1 MPRLTL
7 PLVLALL
14 ATPLLA
20 MPDDART
27 SLDKAR
33 AALAR
38 GDGIAAEADL
48 QRALAAGA
56 RKPELAA
63 DMGEALIQQGEG
75 GKARAWLAPGQFDK
89 GEEARGWRLLAL
101 LERLD
106 GNLPA
111 AGRALDRALVAAP
124 RDPLVWV
131 EVGRLRYQG
140 GEQLQAFEA
149 ADRAVAAGP
158 NNPRALELKAQL
170 VRDSLGDG
178 AALPIFEQALAGA
191 PGDIALLGGYAASLG
206 ELGRASEML
215 AVIRKMLSLDPDN
228 GQAFYLQAVLAA
240 RAGNVDLA
248 RAMLNRAGE
257 RIDGMPAAAL
267 LQGMMEL
274 EAGNANAAVQHLIPL
289 ANGQPA
295 NPRVQLLLARAL
307 YEAGDH
313 QQLVARF
320 GALAARGDASPYL
333 LQILGQSYEEQGD
346 RAAAGPLLDRAAA
359 ANPPAVLPIFEPSPP
374 GVLAPRWNEA
384 QSSAG
389 ITAAYLRSLLGAGDQ
404 AGAVRVAGRLL
415 ELRGGS
421 AQAHGLMGD
430 VELAAGRADSALRHY
445 DAAARVR
452 LTESLA
458 LRSAIALEQL
468 GQGGKVPALVVRYL
482 GLYPQSRLMLRI
494 DANLAIAKGDW
505 ARARLLLEN
514 LRLRGANR
522 DARLLASLSLAQ
534 LRSGDAAAA
543 LATADRAWS
552 LAPASGYVAAV
563 RALTLAHVGSDPA
576 TARQLIAQAGRT
588 GGDPKVLDE
597 ARRKLR

>member
-1 MPRLTL
+1 MRRLTL

-20 MPDDART
+20 MPDDARGN
-27 SLDKAR
+27 LDKAR
-33 AALAR
+33 VALSR

-48 QRALAAGA
+48 QRALSGGA
-56 RKPELAA
+56 TRPELAA

-75 GKARAWLAPGQFDK
+75 SRAREWLAPGQFAK

-111 AGRALDRALVAAP
+111 AGAALDRALAAAP

-131 EVGRLRYQG
+131 EIGRLRYQG
-140 GEQLQAFEA
+140 GEQLQSLEA

-158 NNPRALELKAQL
+158 ENPRALEFKAQL
-170 VRDSLGDG
+170 VRDAMGDA
-178 AALPIFEQALAGA
+178 AALPIFEQALAA
-191 PGDIALLGGYAASLG
+191 SPGDLALLGGYAASLG
-206 ELGRASEML
+206 ELGRARDML
-215 AVIRKMLSLDPDN
+215 AVTRKMLALDPGN

-257 RIDGMPAAAL
+257 RLEGIPSAVL
-267 LQGMMEL
+267 LQGTMEL
-274 EAGNANAAVQHLIPL
+274 EAGNANVAVQQLIPL

-295 NPRVQLLLARAL
+295 NLRVQVLLARAL

-320 GALAARGDASPYL
+320 GALAARPDAPPYL
-333 LQILGQSYEEQGD
+333 LRIMGQSFEEQGD
-346 RAAAGPLLDRAAA
+346 RAAAAPLLDRAAA

-374 GVLAPRWNEA
+374 GVLAPRWSEA
-384 QSSAG
+384 QGNAG
-389 ITAAYLRSLLGAGDQ
+389 ITASYVRAQLGAGDQ
-404 AGAVRVAGRLL
+404 TGATRVAGRFL
-415 ELRGGS
+415 ELQGGS
-421 AQAHGLMGD
+421 ALARGLMGD
-430 VELAAGRADSALRHY
+430 VDLAAGRADVALRHY
-445 DAAARVR
+445 DVAARIR
-452 LTESLA
+452 LTEPLA

-468 GQGGKVPALVVRYL
+468 GQGGKVPALVARYL
-482 GLYPQSRLMLRI
+482 DLYPQSRQMLRI
-494 DANLAIAKGDW
+494 DANLAVVGKDW
-505 ARARLLLEN
+505 AKARLLLEN
-514 LRLRGANR
+514 LRLRGGNR

-543 LATADRAWS
+543 LTTADRAWS

-563 RALTLAHVGSDPA
+563 RALALAHAGSDPA
-576 TARQLIAQAGRT
+576 TARQLIAQAART
-588 GGDPKVLDE
+588 GGDPKLLDE
-597 ARRKLR
+597 ARGKLR